1 MDGVSPNSPLRSRAG
16 PDAEESLPGQG
27 VPVLWRRRRAGAC
40 KQESKRGEGG
50 AAGLRGLQLLCR
62 TVPEAKPV
70 GGGCEEP

>member
-1 MDGVSPNSPLRSRAG
+1 MPR
-16 PDAEESLPGQG
+16 
-27 VPVLWRRRRAGAC
+27 GACLGRGFRCFGGYGGRGC

-50 AAGLRGLQLLCR
+50 AAGLGGLQLLCR